1 MTLAAVM
8 LWTGM
13 QAAAGGVELQS
24 AITRFQAGDC
34 NGVIAI
40 LSRDGAWG
48 PLEGEAPYVLLG
60 ACYVQLGRMAEGMK
74 TVRDGLA
81 ALPQSGVLKRML
93 GQQLFRENPQSPEA
107 GALLEGAMVALP
119 GDPESRH
126 YFAQWAYVNNRDE
139 ECAQRER
146 EALRA
151 PALSPVA
158 RLQMNTLIGM
168 CEGRSGDPG
177 AASAAFEA
185 AWQINRSLAR
195 FDPTSAYRY
204 ARFLADN
211 AETDRLR
218 TVLGEL
224 LTRAPRYGPALLEQA
239 KLLGRDGK
247 AAEAIDAASRAL
259 DGDGNDAESIR
270 EAHIILA
277 RSYFMLGDLDKA
289 AREQEWVDE
298 HPVAPMR

>member
-1 MTLAAVM
+1 MTLATVM
-8 LWTGM
+8 LLTGM
-13 QAAAGGVELQS
+13 QTVAGEVDLQR
-24 AITRFQAGDC
+24 AVTRFQAGDC
-34 NGVIAI
+34 NGVVAI
-40 LSRDGAWG
+40 LSQDRTLG
-48 PLEGEAPYVLLG
+48 PAEGDAPYVLLA
-60 ACYVQLGRMAEGMK
+60 ACYLQLGRTAEGMK

-81 ALPQSGVLKRML
+81 ALPQSGLLKRML
-93 GQQLFRENPQSPEA
+93 GQQVFRENPHNPEA
-107 GALLEGAMVALP
+107 GALLEAAVNALP

-126 YFAQWAYVNNRDE
+126 YFAQWAYMNNRDE

-151 PALSPVA
+151 PALSPIA
-158 RLQMNTLIGM
+158 QLQMNTLIGM
-168 CEGRSGDPG
+168 CEGRSGDPDT
-177 AASAAFEA
+177 ATAAFET
-185 AWQINRSLAR
+185 AWQINKSLAR

-211 AETDRLR
+211 AEIDRLR

-224 LTRAPRYGPALLEQA
+224 LAHAPRYGPALVEQA

-247 AAEAIDAASRAL
+247 ATEAIEAASRAL
-259 DGDGNDAESIR
+259 GGEGNDAESIR

-277 RSYFMLGDLDKA
+277 RSYFMLGDLEKA